1 MEIVI
6 YAILGFSLLVIVMT
20 IVLLERRKGAL
31 TNTGAQSYDVF
42 AVSGNQL
49 TVLAGIP
56 VTYKLDEIKE
66 VTFSTVKA
74 PRSMSV
80 YNGIMRI
87 VKVDGKKSRPFM
99 FNSSAYA
106 RKTVLASSRQE
117 IEETIG
123 YLMGE
128 LKQYHIRCSRRR

>member
-6 YAILGFSLLVIVMT
+6 YAMLGFFLFVIAMT
-20 IVLLERRKGAL
+20 MVLLAKRKGAL
-31 TNTGAQSYDVF
+31 ASTGAQSYDVF
-42 AVSGNQL
+42 AVSGNRL

-56 VTYKLDEIKE
+56 ATYELDEIRE

-74 PRSMSV
+74 PRSMFV

-87 VKVDGKKSRPFM
+87 VKVNGKKSRPFM
-99 FNSSAYA
+99 FNSSVYA
-106 RKTVLASSRQE
+106 RETVLASSRQD

-123 YLMGE
+123 YLMNE
-128 LKQYHIRCSRRR
+128 LEQYQIHCLRIR